1 VGAPQDKHLKNIN
14 VYLLHHQLKYH
25 HKAEQLPSKLNIKGN
40 KMSKA
45 NIQWFPGHMHKA
57 HKQILEVLP
66 QVDIIIEVVD
76 ARIPYSSENPLIGAI
91 REKTPCIKVL
101 NKADLADPEITKLWI
116 DYFEQEQDMKAI
128 AITTSKTEQ
137 VHQIIKLCE
146 KMLPN
151 RLSQDKQIRAMI
163 MGIPNVGKSTIIN
176 ILADRIIAKTG
187 NEPAVTKNQQRIRL
201 PSGIMLSD
209 TPGFLWPKIENAHS
223 GYRLAVTGAIKDT
236 AIEYEDIAYYAADYL
251 IKHYLPRL
259 QARYEFEETPDSDHE
274 LMELIAKRRGA
285 LRAGG
290 HFDIYKVSTILL
302 NELRSGALGPLSIET
317 PDMAAVEKVEAA
329 AQIEA
334 QRLKKIEVKAARR
347 KRYKKNK
354 NKH

>member
-1 VGAPQDKHLKNIN
+1 
-14 VYLLHHQLKYH
+14 
-25 HKAEQLPSKLNIKGN
+25 
-40 KMSKA
+40 MSKA

-101 NKADLADPEITKLWI
+101 NKSDLADPEITKLWI

-137 VHQIIKLCE
+137 VHQITKLCE

-151 RLSQDKQIRAMI
+151 RLGQDKQIRAMI

-259 QARYEFEETPDSDHE
+259 QARYEFTETPTSDHE

-302 NELRSGALGPLSIET
+302 NELRSGALGAISIET
-317 PDMAAVEKVEAA
+317 PAMAAVEKVEAA
-329 AQIEA
+329 EIIEQ

-347 KRYKKNK
+347 KRYKKNR
-354 NKH
+354 

>member
-1 VGAPQDKHLKNIN
+1 MSRAKIN
-14 VYLLHHQLKYH
+14 
-25 HKAEQLPSKLNIKGN
+25 
-40 KMSKA
+40 
-45 NIQWFPGHMHKA
+45 WFPGHMHKA
-57 HKQILEVLP
+57 HKEIKEVLP

-76 ARIPYSSENPLIGAI
+76 ARIPYSSENPLIANI

-101 NKADLADPEITKLWI
+101 NKADLADPDITKQWI
-116 DYFEQEQDMKAI
+116 AYFEQEQDIKAL
-128 AITTSKTEQ
+128 AITTTKPEQ
-137 VHQIIKLCE
+137 VHQITKACE
-146 KMLPN
+146 QMLPN

-209 TPGFLWPKIENAHS
+209 TPGFLWPNIINENS

-236 AIEYEDIAYYAADYL
+236 AIEYEDIAYYAAEYL
-251 IKHYLPRL
+251 LEHYPTRL
-259 QARYEFEETPDSDHE
+259 QDRYELATLPNTDHE
-274 LMELIAKRRGA
+274 LMEAIALRRGC

-302 NELRSGALGPLSIET
+302 NELRSGALGPLSVET
-317 PDMAAVEKVEAA
+317 PEMANQE
-329 AQIEA
+329 QIEVA
-334 QRLKKIEVKAARR
+334 KLMALQEEKKKSKKRKPKRR
-347 KRYKKNK
+347 
-354 NKH
+354 

>member
-1 VGAPQDKHLKNIN
+1 
-14 VYLLHHQLKYH
+14 
-25 HKAEQLPSKLNIKGN
+25 
-40 KMSKA
+40 MSKA

-57 HKQILEVLP
+57 HKQIKEVLP

-101 NKADLADPEITKLWI
+101 NKSDLADPEITQQWI
-116 DYFEQEQDMKAI
+116 EYLEQDQDIKAI
-128 AITTSKTEQ
+128 AITTSKPEQ
-137 VHQIIKLCE
+137 VHQITKLCE
-146 KMLPN
+146 QMLPN
-151 RLSQDKQIRAMI
+151 RLGQDKQIRAMI

-209 TPGFLWPKIENAHS
+209 TPGFLWPKIENANS

-236 AIEYEDIAYYAADYL
+236 AIEYEDIAYYAAEYL
-251 IKHYLPRL
+251 IEHYLPRL
-259 QARYEFEETPDSDHE
+259 QKRYEFEETPQSDHE

-302 NELRSGALGPLSIET
+302 NELRSGALGPISIET
-317 PDMAAVEKVEAA
+317 PAMAAVEK
-329 AQIEA
+329 
-334 QRLKKIEVKAARR
+334 IEVAELMAIQAENKVEKKKAR
-347 KRYKKNK
+347 KRKYNK
-354 NKH
+354 RR

>member
-1 VGAPQDKHLKNIN
+1 
-14 VYLLHHQLKYH
+14 
-25 HKAEQLPSKLNIKGN
+25 
-40 KMSKA
+40 MSKA

-76 ARIPYSSENPLIGAI
+76 ARIPYSSENPLIGEI

-101 NKADLADPEITKLWI
+101 NKSDLADPEITKLWI

>member
-1 VGAPQDKHLKNIN
+1 MAIN
-14 VYLLHHQLKYH
+14 
-25 HKAEQLPSKLNIKGN
+25 
-40 KMSKA
+40 
-45 NIQWFPGHMHKA
+45 WFPGHMHKA
-57 HKQILEVLP
+57 HKQIKEVLP

-101 NKADLADPEITKLWI
+101 NKADLADPAITQKWI
-116 DYFEQEQDMKAI
+116 EYLEQDQDIKAI
-128 AITTSKTEQ
+128 AITTSKPEQ
-137 VHQIIKLCE
+137 VHQITKLCE
-146 KMLPN
+146 QMLPH
-151 RLSQDKQIRAMI
+151 RLGQDKQIRAMI

-209 TPGFLWPKIENAHS
+209 TPGFLWPKIENANS

-236 AIEYEDIAYYAADYL
+236 AIEYEDIAYYAAEYL
-251 IKHYLPRL
+251 IEHYLPRL
-259 QARYEFEETPDSDHE
+259 QQRYEFDDVPQSDHE

-317 PDMAAVEKVEAA
+317 PEMAAIEKVEVAELMA
-329 AQIEA
+329 LQAEN
-334 QRLKKIEVKAARR
+334 KIEKKKSRRR
-347 KRYKKNK
+347 KYNK
-354 NKH
+354 RK